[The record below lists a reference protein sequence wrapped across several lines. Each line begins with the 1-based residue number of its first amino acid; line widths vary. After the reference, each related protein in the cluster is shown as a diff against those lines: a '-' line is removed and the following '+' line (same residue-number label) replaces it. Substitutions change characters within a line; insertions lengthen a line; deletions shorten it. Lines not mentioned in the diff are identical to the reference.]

1 MKKTERQI
9 ILEQIIN
16 QHIVSTQDELLRLLK
31 TEGVDATQA
40 TISRD
45 IRDLQIVKA
54 RDESGN
60 LRYMIFQGD
69 SNSDDER
76 LEDTISNVV
85 LSVTQ
90 VQFLNV
96 VKTLPSN
103 GNVLAAVIDDLPLS
117 DVVGTVA
124 GHDTVVII
132 SPDEAA
138 ATRMYQRIKENI
150 VE

>member
-1 MKKTERQI
+1 MKKTERQM
-9 ILEQIIN
+9 ILEQIIH
-16 QHIVSTQDELLRLLK
+16 QHVVSTQDELLALLK
-31 TEGVDATQA
+31 DEGVDATQA

-69 SNSDDER
+69 SVSNDER

-85 LSVTQ
+85 LSVVQ

-103 GNVLAAVIDDLPLS
+103 GNVLAAVIDDLAMP

-132 SPDEAA
+132 SPDNDAA
-138 ATRMYQRIKENI
+138 KRMHQRISDNI
-150 VE
+150 IE

>member
-1 MKKTERQI
+1 MKKTERQM
-9 ILEQIIN
+9 ILEQIIH
-16 QHIVSTQDELLRLLK
+16 QHVVSTQDELLALLK
-31 TEGVDATQA
+31 DEGVDATQA

-69 SNSDDER
+69 SVSNDER

-85 LSVTQ
+85 LSVVQ

-103 GNVLAAVIDDLPLS
+103 GNVLAAVIDDLSMP

-132 SPDEAA
+132 SPDNDAA
-138 ATRMYQRIKENI
+138 KRMHQRISDNI
-150 VE
+150 IE

>member
-1 MKKTERQI
+1 MKKTERQM

-16 QHIVSTQDELLRLLK
+16 QHIVSTQDELLNLLK
-31 TEGVDATQA
+31 KEGVDATQA

-45 IRDLQIVKA
+45 IRDLQVVKA

-60 LRYMIFQGD
+60 LRYMVFQGD
-69 SNSDDER
+69 SENNDER

-103 GNVLAAVIDDLPLS
+103 GNVLAAVIDDLPLK

-132 SPDEAA
+132 SQDNEAA
-138 ATRMYQRIKENI
+138 DRMYQRIQNNI
-150 VE
+150 VD

>member
-1 MKKTERQI
+1 M
-9 ILEQIIN
+9 ILEQIIH
-16 QHIVSTQDELLRLLK
+16 QHVVSTQDELLALLK
-31 TEGVDATQA
+31 DEGVDATQA

-69 SNSDDER
+69 SVSNDER

-85 LSVTQ
+85 LSVVQ

-103 GNVLAAVIDDLPLS
+103 GNVLAAVIDDLAMP

-132 SPDEAA
+132 SPDNDAA
-138 ATRMYQRIKENI
+138 KRMHQRISDNI
-150 VE
+150 IE

>member
-1 MKKTERQI
+1 MKKTERQM

-16 QHIVSTQDELLRLLK
+16 QHIVSTQDELLNLLK
-31 TEGVDATQA
+31 KEGVDATQA

-60 LRYMIFQGD
+60 LRYMVFQGD
-69 SNSDDER
+69 SENNDER

-103 GNVLAAVIDDLPLS
+103 GNVLAAVIDDLPLK

-132 SPDEAA
+132 SQDNAA
-138 ATRMYQRIKENI
+138 ADRMYQRIQDNI
-150 VE
+150 VD

>member
-1 MKKTERQI
+1 MKKTERQM

-16 QHIVSTQDELLRLLK
+16 EHIVSTQDELLGLLK
-31 TEGVDATQA
+31 DQGVDATQA

-60 LRYMIFQGD
+60 LRYMVFQGD
-69 SNSDDER
+69 SDNNDER

-103 GNVLAAVIDDLPLS
+103 GNVLAAVIDDLPLK

-132 SPDEAA
+132 SQDNNAA
-138 ATRMYQRIKENI
+138 DRMYQRIQENI